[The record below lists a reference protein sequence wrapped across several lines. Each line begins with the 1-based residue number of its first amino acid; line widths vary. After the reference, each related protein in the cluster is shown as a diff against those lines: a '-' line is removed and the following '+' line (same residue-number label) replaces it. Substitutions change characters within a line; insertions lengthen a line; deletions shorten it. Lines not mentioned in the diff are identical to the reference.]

1 MQKDGYQRWS
11 IAGYVALLL
20 ASGTVKADD
29 WPQWLGPTRDGVWRE
44 SGVLDKFPGGGPK
57 VLWRAKIAAGYA
69 GPAVADGRVYVTDR
83 IVAQSA
89 NNPKEG
95 MIPTRPKAPIPGTE
109 RVLCLREKDGT
120 LLWKHEYDCPYTI
133 SYPLGPRTTPVIA
146 DGKVYTLGAEG
157 NLLCLD
163 AEKGKV
169 VWQRALKKEYKV
181 VAPMWAFLPTP
192 SSTATS

>member
-29 WPQWLGPTRDGVWRE
+29 WPQWLGPKRDGVWRE
-44 SGVLDKFPGGGPK
+44 SGVLDKFPEGGPK

-69 GPAVADGRVYVTDR
+69 GPAVAGGRVYVTDR
-83 IVAQSA
+83 ILAQSA

-163 AEKGKV
+163 AA
-169 VWQRALKKEYKV
+169 AL
-181 VAPMWAFLPTP
+181 PRSLPF
-192 SSTATS
+192 ALVNKL